1 MVLMSE
7 YLMAVAALRGAGGSR
22 LGTRRSGGHRTVKM
36 PALVAVP
43 ALVVTVMC
51 PVVVPAATVAVI
63 LTAELTT

>member
-1 MVLMSE
+1 
-7 YLMAVAALRGAGGSR
+7 
-22 LGTRRSGGHRTVKM
+22 M